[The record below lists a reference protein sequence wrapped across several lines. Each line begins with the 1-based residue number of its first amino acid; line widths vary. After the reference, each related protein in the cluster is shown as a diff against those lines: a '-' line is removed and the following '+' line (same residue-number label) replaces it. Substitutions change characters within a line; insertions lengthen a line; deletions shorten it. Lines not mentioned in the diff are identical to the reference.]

1 MARLRLIEM
10 ATIPLLF
17 AILSACTV
25 GPDYVKPKAE
35 TPPAFKE
42 VEGWKKAEP
51 KDNIP
56 RGCWWTIYNDQ
67 QLNELEAQVNVSNQ
81 NLKAAEAQ
89 FREALALVQVARAA
103 YFPTLTGGG
112 TFQRSRNSANILQN
126 QGVPRTVSDFN
137 EFNLSAGVSW
147 QPDIWGKVRRQV
159 ESNKASAQASDATLE
174 GVRLSMQGQ
183 LAQDYFQLRT
193 LDSQKQ
199 ILTITVENYKKF
211 FELTKN
217 RYATGVAA
225 QSDVLTAQTQLETAQ
240 AQLIDTGVQRAQM
253 EHAIAVLMGKAP
265 SDLTIPP
272 TPLDLTP
279 PAVPAGIPSEL
290 LERRPDIAAAERQAA
305 AANAQIGVAEAA
317 YYPNVTLSA
326 TAGFEASTLAQ
337 WFTWP
342 SRFWTLGPASIQE
355 TLYDGGL
362 RRAQTEEACAAYD
375 ASVATYRQTVLTGF
389 QQVEDNL
396 AALGILEQEAKSADA
411 AADSAK
417 KNVVVILNQYTA
429 GTASAL
435 DVIVV
440 RAIALNDELTS
451 INVLG
456 RRMSANVLLVQALG
470 GGWTT
475 ADLASDKVVCEKHYK
490 GFWESFWGK

>member
-1 MARLRLIEM
+1 
-10 ATIPLLF
+10 
-17 AILSACTV
+17 V
-25 GPDYVKPKAE
+25 GPDYVKPKVE

-56 RGCWWTIYNDQ
+56 CGCWWTIYNDQ
-67 QLNELEAQVNVSNQ
+67 QLNGLEAQVNVSNQ

-89 FREALALVQVARAA
+89 FREALALVQAARAA
-103 YFPTLTGGG
+103 YFPTVTGGG

-126 QGVPRTVSDFN
+126 QGVPTTISDFN
-137 EFNLSAGVSW
+137 EYNLSGGVTW

-159 ESNKASAQASDATLE
+159 ESSKASAQASDATLE

-193 LDSQKQ
+193 LDSQSRV
-199 ILTITVENYKKF
+199 LTTNVEIYKKF
-211 FELTKN
+211 LELTKN
-217 RYATGVAA
+217 QYATGVAA
-225 QSDVLTAQTQLETAQ
+225 QAAVLTAQTQLDSTQ
-240 AQLIDTGVQRAQM
+240 ALLIATGVQRAQM

-272 TPLDLTP
+272 TPLDGPP
-279 PAVPAGIPSEL
+279 PAVPVGIPSEL
-290 LERRPDIAAAERQAA
+290 LERRPDIASAERQAA

-326 TAGFEASTLAQ
+326 TGGFEASTLAQ
-337 WFTWP
+337 WFAWP
-342 SRFWTLGPASIQE
+342 SRFWTLGPAAVQE

-375 ASVATYRQTVLTGF
+375 ASVATYRQTVLAAF
-389 QQVEDNL
+389 QNVEDNL
-396 AALGILEQEAKSADA
+396 AALRILEQEAVAADA
-411 AADSAK
+411 ATESAK
-417 KNVVVILNQYTA
+417 KNVVLETNQYQA
-429 GTASAL
+429 GTVSAL

-440 RAIALNDELTS
+440 QAIALSNELTAVN
-451 INVLG
+451 ILG
-456 RRMSANVLLVQALG
+456 SRMSANVLLVQALG
-470 GGWTT
+470 GGWTR

-490 GFWESFWGK
+490 GFWDSFWGR